1 MKQTVNFSEFCD
13 GFRDMNRNDN
23 FSYDGKVA
31 LFEYLEE
38 LENDCGTEIEFDVIA
53 LCCGYTE
60 YESLEEFHKNYDK
73 GTYPNLDTLRDYTQ
87 VIEFDKGFIIADF

>member
-1 MKQTVNFSEFCD
+1 MKQTVNFSGFFD
-13 GFRDMNRNDN
+13 GFRDMDRNDN

-38 LENDCGTEIEFDVIA
+38 LENDCGTEIEFDAIA
-53 LCCGYTE
+53 LCCEYTE
-60 YESLEEFHKNYDK
+60 YESLEKFQDNYGK
-73 GTYPNLDTLRDYTQ
+73 EEYPDIETIQDNTT